1 MKSLLYVAFK
11 GLIRTGFRCY
21 YKEIRMTDMD
31 RVPLDRA
38 VMLLPNH
45 QNALMDPLLYA
56 AFAKGKPY
64 FLTRSDVFEN
74 KVFKW
79 IFEGMRMMPIYRLRD
94 GRETLSKNEAV
105 FKRCAA
111 LFSQGEQLLLFP
123 EANHSL
129 RRQVRPLSKG
139 FTRILTQSFEQ
150 YSKLEIA
157 IVPVGMNYQ
166 AAARFPDRVALYFG
180 HPFDTRKYW
189 SESNAELDFNPL
201 RDRVYKAIAQLTTHI
216 PPEENYELWEKRLG
230 ATRVDFLDPVAINTT
245 LAKGEAS
252 LREPLEKSHILGR
265 IWDFLL
271 RGINAPVWLPWR
283 WILAKKVPEPEFTS
297 TFRFV
302 YCLMAFPIYYLL
314 LGLILLVFLPL
325 SGALGGVLLLF
336 LHNLAYV
343 KFR

>member
-1 MKSLLYVAFK
+1 MKSYLYVAFK
-11 GLIRTGFRCY
+11 GVIRTGFRFY
-21 YKEIRMTDMD
+21 FKEIRMMDMD
-31 RVPLDRA
+31 RVPMDRP

-64 FLTRSDVFEN
+64 FLTRSDVFQN
-74 KVFKW
+74 KVLKW

-139 FTRILTQSFEQ
+139 FTRILAQSFEQ
-150 YSKLEIA
+150 YPELEIA

-180 HPFDTRKYW
+180 HPFDTRTYW
-189 SESNAELDFNPL
+189 SEPERELDFSPL
-201 RDRVYKAIAQLTTHI
+201 RDRAYNAITQLTTHI
-216 PPEENYELWEKRLG
+216 PPEENYEMWEKRLEAG
-230 ATRVDFLDPVAINTT
+230 STDFLNPVTINTNI
-245 LAKGEAS
+245 AKGVMPD
-252 LREPLEKSHILGR
+252 LEPLGKPHILGKL
-265 IWDFLL
+265 WDFLF

-283 WILAKKVPEPEFTS
+283 WIFAKKVPEPEFTS
-297 TFRFV
+297 TFRFL
-302 YCLMAFPIYYLL
+302 YCLLAFPIYYLI
-314 LGLILLVFLPL
+314 LGLFLAVFIPWSEAIGIVLLV
-325 SGALGGVLLLF
+325 F